1 MLVETERSN
10 WYKTQGSYVQD
21 LASLTEPD
29 PFCLWSLTTQ
39 DLDIEGKVKSGTQS
53 VAELI

>member
-10 WYKTQGSYVQD
+10 WYRTQRSYVQD

-39 DLDIEGKVKSGTQS
+39 DLGKVKSGTQS